1 MKVLT
6 GFCQIAV
13 LFSVTITMNSQSSTS
28 SMQNKSIGV
37 GDMASD
43 FTLEDQNHDKAT
55 LSDARGRSPVVLVFY
70 RGYWRPFCA
79 RQLAGLRTLLKKNEN
94 VKLFAISVDPPD
106 VSKSFAEK

>member
-1 MKVLT
+1 MKVMT

-13 LFSVTITMNSQSSTS
+13 LFSVTLTMNSQSSTS
-28 SMQNKSIGV
+28 LMQNKSIGV

-70 RGYWRPFCA
+70 RGYW
-79 RQLAGLRTLLKKNEN
+79 
-94 VKLFAISVDPPD
+94 
-106 VSKSFAEK
+106 